1 MNIFIKQFKK
11 KNIPDINK
19 SSLYRKDD
27 FNKEST
33 VNGIR
38 SRFSPS
44 NLYKLP
50 LNDGIIRTQ

>member
-1 MNIFIKQFKK
+1 M
-11 KNIPDINK
+11 K

-27 FNKEST
+27 FKREST
-33 VNGIR
+33 VNGIL

-50 LNDGIIRTQ
+50 LNEGIIRTQ